1 MDTLWNDTGRNTIF
15 NGIYILGIRCM
26 EKLEKEIILENKLND
41 FEEDIFEGQDID
53 IKAFYRLKKELLDS
67 KLDTHDLLE
76 LHMILEAMLDKSHNE
91 ILNKRLNL
99 LTIWST
105 IFLPLSFYT
114 GLFGMNFDDVPFLN
128 NHHGFW
134 IFSGLT
140 IITIVGMFLYF
151 KKHKWL

>member
-1 MDTLWNDTGRNTIF
+1 MKD
-15 NGIYILGIRCM
+15 
-26 EKLEKEIILENKLND
+26 EEIVLENQLND
-41 FEEDIFEGQDID
+41 FEDDIFEGKDID

-67 KLDTHDLLE
+67 RTERNRNRELLE
-76 LHMILEAMLDKSHNE
+76 LHLILEAMLDKQHNE
-91 ILNKRLNL
+91 LMNKRLNL

-114 GLFGMNFDDVPFLN
+114 GLFGMNFDDVPFLS

-134 IFSGLT
+134 IFTILT
-140 IITIVGMFLYF
+140 LITIVIMWIYF

>member
-1 MDTLWNDTGRNTIF
+1 MDTLWYVIGGRIIF
-15 NGIYILGIRCM
+15 YGINIMGIRYM
-26 EKLEKEIILENKLND
+26 GKLEKEIILENKLND
-41 FEEDIFEGQDID
+41 FEEDIFDGKDID
-53 IKAFYRLKKELLDS
+53 IKLFYRLKKDLLDS
-67 KLDTHDLLE
+67 KEDIQDLLE

-91 ILNKRLNL
+91 LLNKRLNL

-105 IFLPLSFYT
+105 VFLPLSFYT
-114 GLFGMNFDDVPFLN
+114 GLFGMNFDDIPFLN

-140 IITIVGMFLYF
+140 IITIVGMFFYF

>member
-1 MDTLWNDTGRNTIF
+1 MKG
-15 NGIYILGIRCM
+15 
-26 EKLEKEIILENKLND
+26 KEIVLENQLND
-41 FEEDIFEGQDID
+41 FEDDIFEGKDID

-67 KLDTHDLLE
+67 TEETHDLLE

-91 ILNKRLNL
+91 TLNKRLNL

-134 IFSGLT
+134 IFSCLT
-140 IITIVGMFLYF
+140 VVTAIGMFLYF
-151 KKHKWL
+151 KKNKWL